1 MPRVVDHDQRR
12 QELLERSFELFA
24 REGYAGLS
32 MRRIATELGTST
44 GTLYHYFDGKADLFA
59 EMFRWIRNRDILE
72 LAATVP
78 ADIDREQRLVV
89 LEGFVADHAEP
100 MGHALRIALE
110 FHREATGPADR
121 ALLQETLREYR
132 VAIEAQLGLDDPTA
146 GSAVL
151 SFILGILIHRV
162 LDPDQVDVAAQ
173 VKLVELALV

>member
-1 MPRVVDHDQRR
+1 
-12 QELLERSFELFA
+12 
-24 REGYAGLS
+24 

-59 EMFRWIRNRDILE
+59 EMFRWIRSRDILE

-78 ADIDREQRLVV
+78 ADIDRAQRLVV
-89 LEGFVADHAEP
+89 LEGFVADHADT

-132 VAIEAQLGLDDPTA
+132 SAIEAQLGIDDPAA
-146 GSAVL
+146 GSAIL

-162 LDPDQVDVAAQ
+162 LDPGQVDVAAQ
-173 VKLVELALV
+173 VKLVEQALV